1 MGIKQGKWQTHLE
14 AAQASGLSLAG
25 YAAQQGINVRRLYE
39 TRHARAR
46 AKAAQ
51 SRNASAFTRIKLK
64 AASPENGVAKSYQP
78 GTVAT
83 LRMQARLG
91 NGVILSWT
99 HDASCGQVLADL
111 MHTLAT
117 LPCSV

>member
-1 MGIKQGKWQTHLE
+1 MGIKQGKWQAQL
-14 AAQASGLSLAG
+14 ADAQASGLSLAG
-25 YAAQQGINVRRLYE
+25 YAAKQGINVRRLYE

-51 SRNASAFTRIKLK
+51 ARKASAFARIEIKPQSP
-64 AASPENGVAKSYQP
+64 ANVVAEASESRAVGML
-78 GTVAT
+78 T
-83 LRMQARLG
+83 MQALLG

-99 HDASCGQVLADL
+99 HDASCAQTLSDL

-117 LPCSV
+117 LPCSA

>member
-1 MGIKQGKWQTHLE
+1 MGIKQGKWQTHLKV
-14 AAQASGLSLAG
+14 AQASGLSLAG

-51 SRNASAFTRIKLK
+51 AGKASVFVRIKRK
-64 AASPENGVAKSYQP
+64 PGSPANIVADAHQP
-78 GTVAT
+78 RAVAT

-99 HDASCGQVLADL
+99 HDASCGPTLADL
-111 MHTLAT
+111 MHTLAA
-117 LPCSV
+117 LPCSA

>member
-1 MGIKQGKWQTHLE
+1 MGIKQGKWQTHLK

-51 SRNASAFTRIKLK
+51 ARKASAFARIEIKPQ
-64 AASPENGVAKSYQP
+64 SPDNVVAEARESRAV
-78 GTVAT
+78 GTLT
-83 LRMQARLG
+83 MQALLS

-99 HDASCGQVLADL
+99 HDASCGQTLSDL

-117 LPCSV
+117 LPCSA